1 MSSAPKYFA
10 QLLNPLVLQIVG
22 ADAAKVVN
30 NMSTNDL
37 AKLSADAAQES
48 FITDVRGWVV
58 AHVGVLKKAD
68 RVWLLGSHASPST
81 VAGHIDRYIIRED
94 AVVSD
99 VSQAYALFVVGDGPK
114 EHPVEH
120 VAEQANG
127 RANDASATAEDL
139 TKLSAGTRFEPPSLF
154 TFVCPLPIFGQGTLL
169 LCCPSEQ
176 RVRAIETLS
185 AKGLKLSTVE
195 QFEWLRI
202 SSFWPLHPADI
213 SDKTIPQE
221 LDRDRLAISFTK
233 GCYLGQET
241 IARLDARGQLQKK
254 LCLIELTSTGE
265 YAAGDALHHGEKE
278 VGHITSLGRDPAS
291 EAVRA
296 LAILR
301 RGNFAAG
308 TRLTCNGFAAQVLP

>member
-1 MSSAPKYFA
+1 M
-10 QLLNPLVLQIVG
+10 LQIVG

-37 AKLSADAAQES
+37 AKLPADAAQES

-58 AHVGVLKKAD
+58 AHVGVVKQMD

-81 VAGHIDRYIIRED
+81 IAGHIDRYIIRED

-99 VSQAYALFVVGDGPK
+99 VSQEYALFVVGDGPDEFIAK
-114 EHPVEH
+114 QTDGH
-120 VAEQANG
+120 V
-127 RANDASATAEDL
+127 NDGNEIAVGLTTPSAAS
-139 TKLSAGTRFEPPSLF
+139 RFEPLGLF
-154 TFVCPLPIFGQGTLL
+154 TCECPLPVFGQGTLL
-169 LCCPSEQ
+169 LCCPCEQ
-176 RVRAIETLS
+176 AAQAIETLS
-185 AKGLKLSTVE
+185 ANGSELCTVE

-265 YAAGDALHHGEKE
+265 YAAGDSLLNGEKE
-278 VGHITSLGRDPAS
+278 VGHITSLGRDPAG

-308 TRLTCNGFAAQVLP
+308 TQLTCNGFAAQVLP